1 MRRRKELVLVGK
13 RAWLFVGACL
23 LAAVVLAG
31 MLGCT
36 ASPPGIDPG
45 DDSGQDPE
53 RPIGGG
59 TARVTGR
66 VVDAEDPSRPIEGAF
81 VYIPVSTSNAQRA
94 ASLRSSN
101 YAQAYSAS
109 DGSYAL
115 EEIPDGQRTIVVEPP
130 ANSEWA
136 PVSVTVEL
144 EPGASITIIFTLVT
158 VELNDRIATVTVD
171 PPDTT
176 IATGAAQQYA
186 ATVISTSGAAI
197 TITPI
202 WLTTGGMGT
211 ITPQGVFQAG
221 SIEGKGTIVAVA
233 GRHAGMTPVTVSGS
247 GNQLPQ
253 LSLRV
258 TPTQGA
264 APLGVTAT
272 ATASDPDGAILSAY
286 LDWGDGS
293 APFEAATYPGG
304 LSHTYLQANTYSVT
318 ARVRDDGGAQVSS
331 TQQVTVEPAP
341 GGAPEVSLSATPTS
355 GAAPLSVS
363 FQGAGSDPD
372 GEIVGWD
379 LDYGD
384 GGAHWTGAAAP
395 AGVTHTYETG
405 GTYQAVLTGVDGSG
419 SSGAAAVTI
428 EVSTPSNLP
437 PQAELTVSPGSG
449 EAPLTV
455 SFTGSG
461 SDSDGTV
468 VEYRLDFQ
476 GDGVD
481 DWSQSSSPDGVTYI
495 YGAAGTYQP
504 TFTVVDD
511 DGATGQARTTI
522 EVSAPNSPP
531 GAELSVSPGSGEAP
545 LTVSFTGSGSD
556 SDGTVVEYR
565 LDFQGDGVDDWSQSY
580 PPDGV
585 TYIYRSAGT
594 YQSTFTVVDDDGD
607 TGQART
613 TIEVERQPVSMI
625 AFQSERS
632 GNDDIWVMYL
642 DGTGLVN
649 VSRHGA
655 IDSRPSVSADGSKVA
670 WVSNRDGNWE
680 VNDGNWEV
688 YVANT
693 DGTGLVNV
701 SRSDAQEA
709 YPSLSA
715 DGSKVAWLS
724 GRYRVHE
731 VYVANTDG
739 TGIVNVSSHGDDD
752 DNPSLSADGS
762 KVAWMSDRDGN
773 YEVYVANTDGTGIV
787 NVSNHSGRDEFPSL
801 SADGSKVAW
810 VSHRD
815 QDVYGDD
822 YGEVY
827 VANTDGTGLV
837 NVSSDGAWDRYPSLS
852 ADGSKVAWFSNRDG
866 NNEVYA
872 ANTDGTGLVNVSS
885 NGAEDMYP
893 SLSVDGSK
901 VAWHSYRDGNYDVYL
916 ANTDGTGI
924 VNVSSDVAE
933 DWYPSLQGN

>member
-233 GRHAGMTPVTVSGS
+233 GRHAGTTPVTVSGS

-511 DGATGQARTTI
+511 DGATGGSSATVTVEQPGVL
-522 EVSAPNSPP
+522 EVSPTS
-531 GAELSVSPGSGEAP
+531 LSFPLLQDAKTLEVTSTLPGSLSWSVTDAP
-545 LTVSFTGSGSD
+545 SWCMVTPLTGSGSAALAVTVQRWD
-556 SDGTVVEYR
+556 GLPAGWHDGTITVDSNHGQVVVAASIEVPEYVLNPRDGSMR
-565 LDFQGDGVDDWSQSY
+565 LLLIPAGEAIFGSLDDDPDAVDIEKPQFRASLPAYYLGQTEVTNAQYKLFVDATGHRNPDHWVGGVIPTGIENHPVVYVSWEDAKAYCDWATLRLPSELEWEKGARGTAGLAYPWGDVFDKSLCRHGSVPTKLGTAHVGSYPLGASPYGLLDMAGNVWEFCADWYDNDVYIRYSQGDLS
-580 PPDGV
+580 PPAWGQERV
-585 TYIYRSAGT
+585 LRGGSWFVSSLSCRSAGR
-594 YQSTFTVVDDDGD
+594 QGHVAPTFKYHHEGFRVARDY
-607 TGQART
+607 TGA
-613 TIEVERQPVSMI
+613 
-625 AFQSERS
+625 
-632 GNDDIWVMYL
+632 
-642 DGTGLVN
+642 
-649 VSRHGA
+649 
-655 IDSRPSVSADGSKVA
+655 
-670 WVSNRDGNWE
+670 
-680 VNDGNWEV
+680 
-688 YVANT
+688 
-693 DGTGLVNV
+693 
-701 SRSDAQEA
+701 
-709 YPSLSA
+709 
-715 DGSKVAWLS
+715 
-724 GRYRVHE
+724 
-731 VYVANTDG
+731 
-739 TGIVNVSSHGDDD
+739 
-752 DNPSLSADGS
+752 
-762 KVAWMSDRDGN
+762 
-773 YEVYVANTDGTGIV
+773 
-787 NVSNHSGRDEFPSL
+787 
-801 SADGSKVAW
+801 
-810 VSHRD
+810 
-815 QDVYGDD
+815 
-822 YGEVY
+822 
-827 VANTDGTGLV
+827 
-837 NVSSDGAWDRYPSLS
+837 
-852 ADGSKVAWFSNRDG
+852 
-866 NNEVYA
+866 
-872 ANTDGTGLVNVSS
+872 
-885 NGAEDMYP
+885 
-893 SLSVDGSK
+893 
-901 VAWHSYRDGNYDVYL
+901 
-916 ANTDGTGI
+916 
-924 VNVSSDVAE
+924 
-933 DWYPSLQGN
+933 